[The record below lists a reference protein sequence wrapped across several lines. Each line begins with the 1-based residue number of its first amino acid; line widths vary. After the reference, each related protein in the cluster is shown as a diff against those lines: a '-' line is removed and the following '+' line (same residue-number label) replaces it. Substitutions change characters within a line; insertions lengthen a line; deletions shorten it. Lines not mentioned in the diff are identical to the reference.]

1 MNLPNKLTCLRM
13 ALMPVMVI
21 LFFCECYISATAV
34 FLIASFTD
42 MLDGKIA
49 RKRGLVTTFGK
60 FVDPLADKLICLAAF
75 ALIAVN
81 VFSSG
86 TKFYGTFATVT
97 AVTVIS
103 REIII
108 TGFRA
113 LAAEKGAVIAADK
126 VGKIKTVFQ
135 DTAIVLLFLDAS
147 PKFNGTFAGELIHW
161 TGAVMLVTALVLTV
175 VSGVNY
181 FVKNREI
188 TKEIF
193 GDI

>member
-13 ALMPVMVI
+13 ILMPVMVI

-75 ALIAVN
+75 VLIAVN
-81 VFSSG
+81 IFSCG
-86 TKFYGTFATVT
+86 TKLYGIFATVT

-108 TGFRA
+108 TCFRA

-147 PKFNGTFAGELIHW
+147 PKFSGTFAGELIHW
-161 TGAVMLVTALVLTV
+161 TGAVMLATALVLTV

-181 FVKNREI
+181 FVQNKEI
-188 TKEIF
+188 TKEIVS
-193 GDI
+193 DI